1 MSGHQL
7 ELFPTAEYPAPEPPP
22 RPALSASDSLE
33 AAIAPFTEYMQ
44 QKEFAENTIKSFL
57 GDLRLLISFA
67 GPKTPL
73 ADCSAHKLRA
83 FTEYLQHGRGV
94 PCSAKSL
101 DRRITTLK
109 VFFGWLAESGILET
123 DPAAAL
129 VHRGATSPLPRI
141 LSDAQVEALL
151 AVTRSMRDAEEA
163 PDARP
168 HLLVTLLLS
177 TGIKK
182 AECMRIGLDHIDY
195 GNPERPILY
204 VHYERPRQRF
214 KARRLALPSDWSPTM
229 QLYLQRYQP
238 RERLFECTPR
248 NLEYVLHNLS
258 VVAGLPEPLTFEM
271 LRWTSATRCYRAGM
285 DPERLR
291 KRLGLSRISWRETS
305 ATLQALADEP
315 L

>member
-123 DPAAAL
+123 DPAAAR

-151 AVTRSMRDAEEA
+151 AVTRSMRDAEA

-177 TGIKK
+177 TGIK
-182 AECMRIGLDHIDY
+182 
-195 GNPERPILY
+195 RPNACASASTTSTMESRASDTY
-204 VHYERPRQRF
+204 VHYERPRQ
-214 KARRLALPSDWSPTM
+214 LLPGAAPGPTNGWSPRCSCTSNATSRRSVS
-229 QLYLQRYQP
+229 LRYAAQP
-238 RERLFECTPR
+238 RVRPTT
-248 NLEYVLHNLS
+248 S
-258 VVAGLPEPLTFEM
+258 
-271 LRWTSATRCYRAGM
+271 RWS
-285 DPERLR
+285 
-291 KRLGLSRISWRETS
+291 
-305 ATLQALADEP
+305 
-315 L
+315 